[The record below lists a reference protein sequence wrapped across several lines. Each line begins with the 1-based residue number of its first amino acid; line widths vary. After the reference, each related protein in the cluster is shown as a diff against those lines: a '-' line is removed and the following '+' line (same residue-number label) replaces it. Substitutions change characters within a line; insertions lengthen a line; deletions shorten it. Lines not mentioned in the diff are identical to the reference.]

1 MIIEKKS
8 PVKIPVVE
16 VVRIANR
23 IASFGVSREEA
34 IAALK
39 AALENI
45 GAEVDL
51 NPPASL
57 DFGGETDL
65 ERTQPFTRPRLEQPF
80 QA

>member
-1 MIIEKKS
+1 MAEK
-8 PVKIPVVE
+8 KIPVVV
-16 VVRIANR
+16 VVRLAEQIAM
-23 IASFGVSREEA
+23 FGFPREKT

-39 AALENI
+39 AALEAI

-57 DFGGETDL
+57 DFGGKTDL